1 MALKFL
7 GGMFCVAAAALL
19 GYNYAQGK
27 DKAATAAGVLEIR
40 QTTSV
45 VLAIAVAVVAV
56 MDALQMVRG
65 GSGYRPAISYGG
77 SQVRHQGGI
86 GDLRDEA

>member
-1 MALKFL
+1 MAIKFL

-19 GYNYAQGK
+19 GYNYAKGK
-27 DKAATAAGVLEIR
+27 DAAATTAGVAEIR
-40 QTTSV
+40 QTTAV

-65 GSGYRPAISYGG
+65 GSQYRPAISYGG
-77 SQVRHQGGI
+77 QQVARGGI
-86 GDLRDEA
+86 GDARDEV